1 MYLLFIAPFLKI
13 DDLPLLKNVIT
24 VLLKEFCIS
33 NYSYQH
39 ENQAGGRK

>member
-1 MYLLFIAPFLKI
+1 MHLLFIAPSLKI
-13 DDLPLLKNVIT
+13 YALPLLKNVIT
-24 VLLKEFCIS
+24 VFLKEFCIA